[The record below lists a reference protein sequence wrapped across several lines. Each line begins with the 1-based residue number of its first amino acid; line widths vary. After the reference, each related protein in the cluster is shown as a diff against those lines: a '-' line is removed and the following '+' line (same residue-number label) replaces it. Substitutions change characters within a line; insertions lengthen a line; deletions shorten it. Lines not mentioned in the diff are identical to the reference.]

1 MRKTILIL
9 ASLAVVLMAGACKEK
24 EKGPKQV
31 VIATLDPGHFHAAL
45 VQKTSYP
52 QVSKDVYVYSNP
64 GADLQEHLAKIEAYN
79 TRAENPTAWNEIVY
93 TGSDFLEKMI
103 SDGKANVMV
112 TAGNNLKKTEYIK
125 KTLEAG
131 INVLADK
138 PMAINPENFQMLKEC
153 FQIANSKNVLLYDIM
168 TERHEITTILQRELS
183 LIPDIYGQQ
192 EKGTPENPGITMESV
207 HHFYKEVSGKPNIRP
222 AWFYDVE
229 QQGEG
234 IVDVATHLVDL
245 VQWQCY
251 PDQILSPSDVKI
263 NSARHWPTLLSLDQ
277 FKASTGLDSYPQ
289 FLMKNVKD
297 GVLEVYQNGE
307 INYQLKGLNASVTV
321 LWNYQAPEGGGD
333 THYCEMRGTKANI
346 TIRQTAEQNW
356 KPELYIEANNPAAG
370 YEDALKARFAELE
383 KNYPGIKLEKL
394 SDSAWHVFV
403 PDSYRNGHEAH
414 FGQVTENFLQYFADG
429 KLPDWEQPNMITKYY
444 TTTEAYK
451 IANGR

>member
-1 MRKTILIL
+1 MKRTILIT
-9 ASLAVVLMAGACKEK
+9 AALAVVLMMSACK

-64 GADLQEHLAKIEAYN
+64 GEDLQEHLAKIEAYN
-79 TRAENPTAWNEIVY
+79 TRADNPTAWNEIVY
-93 TGSDFLEKMI
+93 TGPDFLEKMI

-138 PMAINPENFQMLKEC
+138 PMAINPENFEVLKDC
-153 FQIANSKNVLLYDIM
+153 FKIANQKNVLLYDIM

-183 LIPDIYGQQ
+183 LIPDIYGVQ

-229 QQGEG
+229 QQGES

-251 PDQILSPSDVKI
+251 PDQILNISDVKI
-263 NSARHWPTLLSLDQ
+263 TSARHWPTSLSLAQ
-277 FKASTGLDSYPQ
+277 FKASTGLDAYPE
-289 FLMKNVKD
+289 FLMKDVKD

-307 INYQLKGLNASVTV
+307 IDYQLKGLNAKVV
-321 LWNYQAPEGGGD
+321 ALWNYQAPEGGGD
-333 THYCEMRGTKANI
+333 THYCEMRGSKANI
-346 TIRQTAEQNW
+346 TIRQGAEQNW
-356 KPELYIEANNPAAG
+356 KPELYIEAVNPAAG
-370 YEDALKARFAELE
+370 YADALKARFAELE
-383 KNYPGIKLEKL
+383 KKYPGIKLEPL
-394 SDSAWHVFV
+394 SDGAWHVFV

>member
-1 MRKTILIL
+1 MRKAILIT
-9 ASLAVVLMAGACKEK
+9 ASLAVVLMAGACK

-52 QVSKDVYVYSNP
+52 QVSQDVYVYSNP

-79 TRAENPTAWNEIVY
+79 TRAENPTSWNEIVY
-93 TGSDFLEKMI
+93 TEPDFLEKMI

-138 PMAINPENFQMLKEC
+138 PMAINPENFEMLKEC
-153 FQIANSKNVLLYDIM
+153 FQIANRKNVLLYDIM
-168 TERHEITTILQRELS
+168 TERHEITSILQKELAH
-183 LIPDIYGQQ
+183 IPAIYGEQ
-192 EKGTPENPGITMESV
+192 EPGTPENPGITMESV

-229 QQGEG
+229 QQGEA
-234 IVDVATHLVDL
+234 IVDVMTHLVDL

-251 PDQILSPSDVKI
+251 PDQILSTSDVKI
-263 NSARHWPTLLSLDQ
+263 TSARHWPTPLTLAQ
-277 FKASTGLDSYPQ
+277 FQASTGLENYPE
-289 FLMKNVKD
+289 FLMKDVKD

-307 INYQLKGLNASVTV
+307 INYQLKGLNASVTA

-333 THYCEMRGTKANI
+333 THYCEMRGSKANV
-346 TIRQTAEQNW
+346 TILQTAEQNW
-356 KPELYIEANNPAAG
+356 KPELYIEAVNPAAG
-370 YEDALKARFAELE
+370 YEDALNASFADLE
-383 KNYPGIKLEKL
+383 KKYPGIKLEKL
-394 SDSAWHVFV
+394 ADNEWHVFV

-414 FGQVTENFLQYFADG
+414 FGQVTENFLKYFADG

-451 IANGR
+451 IANGQ